1 MDIALFHHF
10 PMAGGAPRV
19 LAEYVAHSPE
29 HDFTLYTRQP
39 ERPGLIPLD
48 ERVRVRR
55 FPPLEARDALGRL
68 RLLWQLP
75 RYGRELAAA
84 IDAGGHD
91 VVFCHPSFLVQAP
104 EILPFL
110 ATPSV
115 YYAPEPLRALNEP
128 VPAFGRDDSLRARL
142 VRSGFDPY
150 EARRKALDARHIRA
164 APHIVTHSRFTAEE
178 LHSVYGVHSEVI
190 PLGVNTATYTPG
202 NGERDGFV
210 LSVGALHPLKGH
222 QFVIE
227 SLATLPTPRPRLVV
241 VADRGELGP
250 QLEQLAR
257 VRGVQL
263 ELRKGIPLPQLVE
276 LYRRA
281 GVMACAQIREPFGLI
296 TLEAMAAGTPVVAV
310 REGGLQETVVDGR
323 SGLLVERRPDAFGA
337 ALHRVLA
344 DRPLAD
350 RLSAGGREEA
360 ERWTWD
366 RTAAGF
372 GEQLERAVAAHGGA
386 APAPRSARSTSR

>member
-1 MDIALFHHF
+1 MMAHPPMDIALFHHF

-39 ERPGLIPLD
+39 ERPGLIPL
-48 ERVRVRR
+48 EKRVRVRR
-55 FPPLEARDALGRL
+55 FPPLEAPTALGRL
-68 RLLWQLP
+68 RVIWRLP

-110 ATPSV
+110 GTPSV
-115 YYAPEPLRALNEP
+115 YYAPEPLRLLNEP
-128 VPAFGRDDSLRARL
+128 MPAFARDDSLRARL
-142 VRSGFDPY
+142 VRSGLDPY

-164 APHIVTHSRFTAEE
+164 APHVVTHSRFTASG
-178 LHSVYGVHSEVI
+178 LRAVYGIESEVV
-190 PLGVNTATYTPG
+190 PLGVDAATYTPG
-202 NGERDGFV
+202 DGEREGFV
-210 LSVGALHPLKGH
+210 LSVGALHPVKGH

-227 SLATLPTPRPRLVV
+227 ALATLPAPRPRLVI

-250 QLEQLAR
+250 RLKTLAR
-257 VRGVQL
+257 DRGIEL
-263 ELRKGIPLPQLVE
+263 ELHKGIPLAELVA

-296 TLEAMAAGTPVVAV
+296 TLEAMASGTPVVAV
-310 REGGLQETVVDGR
+310 REGGLQETVVDGC

-337 ALHRVLA
+337 ALARVLGDRVLA
-344 DRPLAD
+344 Q
-350 RLSAGGREEA
+350 RLSADGRAEA
-360 ERWTWD
+360 EQWTWD

-372 GEQLERAVAAHGGA
+372 GENLERAVAEQSR
-386 APAPRSARSTSR
+386 PATV

>member
-1 MDIALFHHF
+1 MDIALFHHL

-39 ERPGLIPLD
+39 ESPGLIPLD

-55 FPPLEARDALGRL
+55 FPPFDEASALSRM
-68 RLLWQLP
+68 RVMWQLP

-110 ATPSV
+110 TTPSV

-128 VPAFGRDDSLRARL
+128 VPAFGRDASLRSRL
-142 VRSGFDPY
+142 VRAGLDPY
-150 EARRKALDARHIRA
+150 EARRKALDARHVRA
-164 APHIVTHSRFTAEE
+164 ARHVVTHSRFTAEE
-178 LHSVYGVHSEVI
+178 LRSVYGVESDVI
-190 PLGVNTATYTPG
+190 PLGVDGVTYAPG
-202 NGERDGFV
+202 DGERDGFV

-227 SLATLPTPRPRLVV
+227 AIATIQPPRPRLVIV
-241 VADRGELGP
+241 GDRGELGP
-250 QLEQLAR
+250 QLERLAHE
-257 VRGVQL
+257 RGVVL
-263 ELRKGIPLPQLVE
+263 ELRKGIPLPELVE

-310 REGGLQETVVDGR
+310 REGGLQETVVDGQ

-337 ALHRVLA
+337 ALSRVLG
-344 DRPLAD
+344 DHELAD
-350 RLSAGGREEA
+350 RLRAGGLADA
-360 ERWTWD
+360 EQWTWD

-372 GEQLERAVAAHGGA
+372 GKRLEQAAAEGRRPA
-386 APAPRSARSTSR
+386 AA

>member
-1 MDIALFHHF
+1 MDIALFHHL

-39 ERPGLIPLD
+39 DRPGLIPLE

-55 FPPLEARDALGRL
+55 FPPFDERTALSRM
-68 RLLWQLP
+68 RVMWQLP
-75 RYGRELAAA
+75 RHGRELAAE
-84 IDAGGHD
+84 IDEGGHD

-110 ATPSV
+110 RTPSV

-142 VRSGFDPY
+142 VRSGLDPY
-150 EARRKALDARHIRA
+150 EARRKRLDARHIRA
-164 APHIVTHSRFTAEE
+164 APNVVTHSRFTAGE
-178 LHSVYGVHSEVI
+178 LRAVYGVESEVI
-190 PLGVNTATYTPG
+190 PLGVDTATYTPG
-202 NGERDGFV
+202 DRDREGYV

-227 SLATLPTPRPRLVV
+227 AIATLPSPRPRLVIV
-241 VADRGELGP
+241 GDRGELGP
-250 QLEQLAR
+250 QLERLAHE
-257 VRGVQL
+257 RGVAL
-263 ELRKGIPLPQLVE
+263 ELRRGIPLPELVE

-310 REGGLQETVVDGR
+310 RDGGLQETVVDGH

-337 ALHRVLA
+337 ALSRVLG
-344 DRPLAD
+344 DRELAE
-350 RLSAGGREEA
+350 RLRAGGLGDA

-366 RTAAGF
+366 RTAVGF
-372 GEQLERAVAAHGGA
+372 GKRLEQAAAEGRRPA
-386 APAPRSARSTSR
+386 AA